1 MALAGG
7 PPGPSAAAAPRQAS
21 RPSLKAKQE
30 ALGEARRQLD
40 QARERALV
48 ARRREVSLLAELEG
62 IDRTLATKRSAL
74 QHLDRRIERVEE
86 ELESLEGRRGRV
98 AEDLVGQQA
107 ALAARLE
114 ALVRIAMVPA
124 GPAWA
129 SGPTSPARERAVAD
143 LAAIARDDL
152 ARLARYDETADRLTT
167 RQEATA
173 RARHELVELRRAV
186 DAERAQ
192 VTVQAERR
200 RVLLAEARDDRA
212 THERLAGEL
221 SEATRR
227 LEALVRSLARRPP
240 TQRAVARARPPAA
253 PPPPEI
259 AVGFGRERGQLP
271 WPTEGRVVAEFGPQT
286 HPRFGTETY
295 RSGVGIE
302 AAEGTPIRAVASGRV
317 AYRGWL
323 KGYGNLVVLDHGDGY
338 HTLYAHAAQVLVDE
352 GDQVKGGAQIGR
364 VGETG
369 SVEGPRLYFEVR
381 YQGRAE
387 DPQGWL
393 RRRP

>member
-1 MALAGG
+1 MRARRQLAMLVLGAMALAGG

-186 DAERAQ
+186 DA
-192 VTVQAERR
+192 
-200 RVLLAEARDDRA
+200 
-212 THERLAGEL
+212 
-221 SEATRR
+221 
-227 LEALVRSLARRPP
+227 
-240 TQRAVARARPPAA
+240 
-253 PPPPEI
+253 
-259 AVGFGRERGQLP
+259 
-271 WPTEGRVVAEFGPQT
+271 
-286 HPRFGTETY
+286 
-295 RSGVGIE
+295 
-302 AAEGTPIRAVASGRV
+302 
-317 AYRGWL
+317 
-323 KGYGNLVVLDHGDGY
+323 
-338 HTLYAHAAQVLVDE
+338 
-352 GDQVKGGAQIGR
+352 
-364 VGETG
+364 
-369 SVEGPRLYFEVR
+369 
-381 YQGRAE
+381 
-387 DPQGWL
+387 
-393 RRRP
+393 